1 MPTTSPPSQ
10 PRRTKRRPGSLKYL
24 FGKNTN
30 VDDEDLLLTLFH
42 EQSAR
47 MEEGLDD
54 LIRTDYR
61 RHTYPG
67 RGFVETGHR
76 ILDHLLRHPP
86 ADFYHELLK
95 EKEKPRHQ
103 RAHTDSLMA
112 HRE

>member
-76 ILDHLLRHPP
+76 ILDHLLRQPPP
-86 ADFYHELLK
+86 ADFYPELL
-95 EKEKPRHQ
+95 KEKPRHQ